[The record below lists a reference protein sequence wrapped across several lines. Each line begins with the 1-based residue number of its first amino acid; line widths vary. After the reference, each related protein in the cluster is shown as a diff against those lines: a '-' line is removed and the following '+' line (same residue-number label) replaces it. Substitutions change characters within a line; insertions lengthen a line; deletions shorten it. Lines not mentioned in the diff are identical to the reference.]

1 VNVLE
6 DRLRDAFCAVADTID
21 PVTVASP
28 LSSTR
33 RPSALSRW
41 TRILTPFA
49 AAAAVTAIVV
59 TMTILAGGTHP
70 RHHPRTSSPRHHARI
85 SKTRPT
91 APATLPEFA
100 LADLGSSIKVYNTR
114 TGVGVATLAPPAGQ
128 QFEDVANAG
137 TARTFLAAT
146 GSPAPTCHA
155 YFYRFQ
161 LSATG
166 QPSQLTFLRSVPGSL
181 PTAIIGVPGGGSYAY
196 STTHCNTAPPNGGVG
211 ISGPD
216 GNRTWDYPS
225 GDDYAFSLASTAD
238 GRTLALSFFVAY
250 GTGPGTGFQDVLLNT
265 KSSSR
270 TAAGAS
276 RVLSSV
282 PVSVTLAISPDGQ
295 TLYAC
300 TSDGTTGTLAAYS
313 TATGAQ
319 TRVLHQWP
327 VTGSGGGAPGTSS
340 GYMSRGFSCQISTDL
355 TGRYLL
361 AAVRLGGDNSHWALT
376 GFDLQTGAFAKVPV
390 RASHLPLLGGQL
402 AW

>member
-1 VNVLE
+1 MNVLE
-6 DRLRDAFCAVADTID
+6 DRLRDAYRAVADTID
-21 PVTVASP
+21 PATVASP
-28 LSSTR
+28 PRSTR
-33 RPSALSRW
+33 RPATLSRW
-41 TRILTPFA
+41 TRILTPLA
-49 AAAAVTAIVV
+49 AAAAVTTIVV
-59 TMTILAGGTHP
+59 TTTTLAGGTSP
-70 RHHPRTSSPRHHARI
+70 RHPRTSSSRHHARTL
-85 SKTRPT
+85 KTRP
-91 APATLPEFA
+91 AAAANLPEFT
-100 LADLGSSIKVYNTR
+100 LVDLGSSVKVYNTR

-128 QFEDVANAG
+128 KFEDVASAG

-146 GSPAPTCHA
+146 GSPAPACHA

-166 QPSQLTFLRSVPGSL
+166 QPSALTFLRSVPGSL
-181 PTAIIGVPGGGSYAY
+181 PTAIIGVPGGRSYAY
-196 STTHCNTAPPNGGVG
+196 STTHCVTAPPNGGVG
-211 ISGPD
+211 ISGQA

-238 GRTLALSFFVAY
+238 SRTLALSFGVY
-250 GTGPGTGFQDVLLNT
+250 GTGFQDMLLNT

-276 RVLSSV
+276 RILSSV
-282 PVSVTLAISPDGQ
+282 PVSVTLAISPDGR

-300 TSDGTTGTLAAYS
+300 ASDGTTGTLAAYS

-327 VTGSGGGAPGTSS
+327 VTGSGGGAPGTDS
-340 GYMSRGFSCQISTDL
+340 GYMSRGFSCQISTDP

-361 AAVRLGGDNSHWALT
+361 AGVSLDANSDHWTLT
-376 GFDLQTGAFAKVPV
+376 GFDLHTGAFAKVPV
-390 RASHLPLLGGQL
+390 RASYLPLLGTQL

>member
-1 VNVLE
+1 VNAPE
-6 DRLRDAFCAVADTID
+6 DRLRDAYRAVADTID
-21 PVTVASP
+21 PATVASP
-28 LSSTR
+28 PRSTH
-33 RPSALSRW
+33 RPTILSRW

-49 AAAAVTAIVV
+49 AAAAVTTIVV
-59 TMTILAGGTHP
+59 TTTTLAGGTP
-70 RHHPRTSSPRHHARI
+70 ARHHPRTTSPRHHARTL
-85 SKTRPT
+85 KTRPT
-91 APATLPEFA
+91 AVARLPEFT
-100 LADLGSSIKVYNTR
+100 LVDLGSSVKVYNTR

-128 QFEDVANAG
+128 KFEDVASGG
-137 TARTFLAAT
+137 TAGTFLAAT
-146 GSPAPTCHA
+146 GSPAPACYA

-166 QPSQLTFLRSVPGSL
+166 QPSPLKFLRSVPGSL
-181 PTAIIGVPGGGSYAY
+181 PTAIVGVPGGGSYAY

-211 ISGPD
+211 ISGRA

-238 GRTLALSFFVAY
+238 GRTLALSYYVAN
-250 GTGPGTGFQDVLLNT
+250 GTGFQDVLLNT

-276 RVLSSV
+276 RILSSV
-282 PVSVTLAISPDGQ
+282 PVSVTLAISPDGR

-300 TSDGTTGTLAAYS
+300 ASDGVTGTLAAYS

-340 GYMSRGFSCQISTDL
+340 GYFSRGFSCQISTDP

-361 AAVRLGGDNSHWALT
+361 AAVSFDANSDHWALT

-390 RASHLPLLGGQL
+390 RASDLPLLGGQL
-402 AW
+402 GW